1 MPTLVGGSV
10 TVGASAGRAH
20 GEDGRGTSSSPLP
33 RLPPPLPF
41 SSSFLSSSFFLFL
54 LFFPSPFLPFPFLSF
69 SSFFFLLLP
78 SSSYCCFLLLLP
90 SRRQEQGRTGPARAG
105 EDSRARRRWQHARTA
120 AAGHAYGHLPRCK
133 DGAPMCSVLFSSYT
147 STDMVTLAS
156 KLKYM
161 LFPTQMRSLS
171 L

>member
-1 MPTLVGGSV
+1 MPTLVGGLV

-78 SSSYCCFLLLLP
+78 SSSYYCFLLLLP
-90 SRRQEQGRTGPARAG
+90 SRRQEQGRTGPVRAG

-120 AAGHAYGHLPRCK
+120 AAGSA
-133 DGAPMCSVLFSSYT
+133 DGGGAAGLGGTRGWGRAVVGARRRGCAGEPHGWAV
-147 STDMVTLAS
+147 
-156 KLKYM
+156 
-161 LFPTQMRSLS
+161 RRG
-171 L
+171 